1 MFRYTIRRVLGLI
14 PVIFGISL
22 VVFLLI
28 RLIPG
33 DPALLILGER
43 ATPAARQ
50 RLREQMGLNRALFID
65 TSGQRPFYDTQYLSF
80 MGELLR
86 GDLGDSIVHKRPV
99 LTEFRERFPA
109 TVELTL
115 AALLIA
121 VLLGISLGIIAAVR
135 RGTLA
140 DALMLLIA
148 LLGVSIPIFW
158 LGLMFQYLFAVNLR
172 ILPISLRVDLDLSR
186 GFQFITGMYTIDGL
200 LRGRVD
206 ITLNALK
213 HLIMPGFVLATV
225 PLAIIARMTRS
236 AMLEVLGQDYIRTA
250 WAKGL
255 RNRVVILR
263 HALRNALLP
272 VVTVVGLQLGLLLSG
287 AILTE
292 TVFAWPGVG
301 TWLLEAIQGRDYP
314 IVQGGVI
321 FVALIFVIVNL
332 LVDLSYVFL
341 DPRIHYR

>member
-14 PVIFGISL
+14 PVVFGISL
-22 VVFLLI
+22 VVFVLI

-33 DPALLILGER
+33 DPALLILGEHS
-43 ATPAARQ
+43 TPAQRQ
-50 RLREQMGLNRALFID
+50 QLREQLGLNRALFVD
-65 TSGQRPFYDTQYLSF
+65 MSGQRPAFDTQYISF
-80 MGELLR
+80 MGDLLR
-86 GDLGDSIVHKRPV
+86 GNLGDSIVHKRPV

-109 TVELTL
+109 TVELTV
-115 AALLIA
+115 AALAIA
-121 VLLGISLGIIAAVR
+121 LLLGISLGIVAAVR
-135 RGTLA
+135 RGTLI
-140 DALMLLIA
+140 DAIMLVIA

-172 ILPISLRVDLDLSR
+172 ILPISLRLDSDLSR
-186 GFQFITGMYTIDGL
+186 GFQFITGLYTVDGL
-200 LRGRVD
+200 LRGRLD
-206 ITLNALK
+206 ITLNALR

-225 PLAIIARMTRS
+225 PLAIITRMTRS
-236 AMLEVLGQDYIRTA
+236 AMLEVLSQDYIRTA

-255 RNRVVILR
+255 RNRVVIIR

-272 VVTVVGLQLGLLLSG
+272 VVTIVGLQLGLLLSG

-292 TVFAWPGVG
+292 TVFAWPGIG

-321 FVALIFVIVNL
+321 FVALIFVFINL
-332 LVDLSYVFL
+332 IVDLSYAFL

>member
-14 PVIFGISL
+14 PVVFGISL

-33 DPALLILGER
+33 DPALLILGEHS
-43 ATPAARQ
+43 TPAQRQ
-50 RLREQMGLNRALFID
+50 QLREQLGLNRAMFVDL
-65 TSGQRPFYDTQYLSF
+65 SGQRSPFDTQYISF
-80 MGELLR
+80 MSDLLR

-109 TVELTL
+109 TIELTV

-121 VLLGISLGIIAAVR
+121 VLLGISLGIVAAIR
-135 RGTLA
+135 RGTFI
-140 DALMLLIA
+140 DAIMLVIA

-158 LGLMFQYLFAVNLR
+158 LGLMFQYFFAVNLR
-172 ILPISLRVDLDLSR
+172 ILPISLRLDVDLSR
-186 GFQFITGMYTIDGL
+186 GFQFITGLYTVDGL
-200 LRGRVD
+200 LRGRPG

-213 HLIMPGFVLATV
+213 HLIMPSFVLATV

-236 AMLEVLGQDYIRTA
+236 ALLEVLGQDYIRTA

-255 RNRVVILR
+255 RNRVVIIR

-321 FVALIFVIVNL
+321 FVALIFVFVNL
-332 LVDLSYVFL
+332 IVDLSYAFL
-341 DPRIHYR
+341 DPRIHYQ